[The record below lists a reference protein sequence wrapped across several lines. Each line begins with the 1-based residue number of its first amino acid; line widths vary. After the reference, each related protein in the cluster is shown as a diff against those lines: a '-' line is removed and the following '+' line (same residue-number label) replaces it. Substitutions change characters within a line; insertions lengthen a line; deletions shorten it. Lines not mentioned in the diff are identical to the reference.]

1 MRLHS
6 RTRLARGNDTDHTN
20 RISSVNAIT
29 SRLANHRGMLAS
41 MGPWALVA
49 IIAALALYGSAVG
62 QASWELELMRGV
74 QAASPAPLRW
84 VAHAMTALG
93 NYPIYPIV
101 VITPIV
107 ALFLMRHRSLA
118 LLVAAAAALR
128 MLSPL
133 MKDIVDRERPSAAL
147 IDVSSQLSSP
157 AFPSGHV
164 LSATLLF
171 GVLVYV
177 AEVAIP
183 WRFHALKRW
192 LQAALVS
199 MIVLMGYA
207 RVELGEH
214 WPTDVMGGWA
224 VGALMLLGLCR
235 AHQMFAAPAPEAQAI
250 RIQD

>member
-1 MRLHS
+1 
-6 RTRLARGNDTDHTN
+6 
-20 RISSVNAIT
+20 
-29 SRLANHRGMLAS
+29 
-41 MGPWALVA
+41 MGTWAL
-49 IIAALALYGSAVG
+49 IAAIVALAFYGSVVG
-62 QASWELELMRGV
+62 QASWELELMRGI
-74 QAASPAPLRW
+74 QAASPEPLRW
-84 VAHAMTALG
+84 IAYGMTALG

-101 VITPIV
+101 VVAPIV
-107 ALFLMRHRSLA
+107 TLFLMRHRSLA

-128 MLSPL
+128 MLSPVL
-133 MKDIVDRERPSAAL
+133 KDIVDRERPSAAL

-183 WRFHALKRW
+183 SNCRALKRW
-192 LQAALVS
+192 VQAGLVS

-235 AHQMFAAPAPEAQAI
+235 AHQAFTSPRVEEPV
-250 RIQD
+250 RIGE